1 MSETSGPDYGASEH
15 YLGEK
20 GKSYFAWQD
29 GGAIF
34 AGRINAHK
42 FSHLVKP
49 ADTVIDFGCG
59 GGGLLYNLP
68 CTRKVGV
75 EINPTARD
83 MAVSRGVECYA
94 DVDNVPGGIA
104 DVIVSDH
111 ALEHVPFPIGV
122 LSRLRTKLKP
132 GGVLSICVPID
143 NWRRQR
149 RYDPADIHHHLHTWT
164 PQLLGNTLFE
174 AGYEVVSIY
183 ARIHR
188 WPGRWTVAAY
198 GRLPYWLFQFVCFIY
213 GAATRAGGEIISV
226 AKPRE

>member
-20 GKSYFAWQD
+20 GKNYFAWQD

-49 ADTVIDFGCG
+49 TDTVIDFGCG

-68 CTRKVGV
+68 CERKVGV

-94 DVDNVPGGIA
+94 DVDDVPGGIA

-143 NWRRQR
+143 NWRRQK

-164 PQLLGNTLFE
+164 PQLLGNTLSE

-198 GRLPYWLFQFVCFIY
+198 GRLPFWLFQLVCFLY
-213 GAATRAGGEIISV
+213 GAATRAGAEIISV
-226 AKPRE
+226 AKPRG